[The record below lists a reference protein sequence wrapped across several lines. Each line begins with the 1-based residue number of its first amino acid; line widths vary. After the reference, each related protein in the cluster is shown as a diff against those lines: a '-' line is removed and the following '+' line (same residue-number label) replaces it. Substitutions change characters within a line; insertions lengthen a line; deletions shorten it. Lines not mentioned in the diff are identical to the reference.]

1 MKIDWRR
8 KLASRKFWMAL
19 GGFVSAVLLAF
30 GVEKL
35 TVEQVT
41 AIISALA
48 LLMSYV
54 LGESYVDANR
64 PESEKRPENPSE
76 SEENNQHGSNEPT

>member
-41 AIISALA
+41 AIMSALA

-76 SEENNQHGSNEPT
+76 SAANDQRGSIEPT

>member
-1 MKIDWRR
+1 MKNINWKQ
-8 KLASRKFWMAL
+8 KLASRKFWVAL

-64 PESEKRPENPSE
+64 EDGGSPDQTDQPSGG
-76 SEENNQHGSNEPT
+76 NGD